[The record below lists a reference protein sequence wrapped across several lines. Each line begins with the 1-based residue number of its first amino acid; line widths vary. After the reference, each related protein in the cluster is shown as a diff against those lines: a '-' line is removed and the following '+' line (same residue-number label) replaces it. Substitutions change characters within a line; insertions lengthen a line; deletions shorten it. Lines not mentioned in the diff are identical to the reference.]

1 MSSTIVL
8 SAYTENVH
16 PETFPMC
23 IRRCI
28 QLVTLFALLLM
39 MYCLNTLYVQYCCV
53 LVCFQCSHISSFF
66 ILDIGS
72 TREFI

>member
-23 IRRCI
+23 IRRCPKGS
-28 QLVTLFALLLM
+28 
-39 MYCLNTLYVQYCCV
+39 MYRHRRHLGEIVP
-53 LVCFQCSHISSFF
+53 SGHIVPRRYMRFGGF
-66 ILDIGS
+66 PIDGLAMPV
-72 TREFI
+72 